1 MRGFEVKFEPNLKV
15 FEVKYMPIVALI
27 QLLNLAVLGQTFQF
41 LHLCANM
48 LVKRKSIK
56 ILYECPFEIMAI
68 GRKGF
73 AGHALPALKRTIVEY
88 LKKNAEWSTKY
99 SY

>member
-1 MRGFEVKFEPNLKV
+1 MVEPTLV
-15 FEVKYMPIVALI
+15 EPKYSHHSKICL
-27 QLLNLAVLGQTFQF
+27 QF
-41 LHLCANM
+41 LHFCANM

-88 LKKNAEWSTKY
+88 LKKNAECSTKY